1 MKKCD
6 SGPRADNRGILD
18 PARLRREVRFRRRLP
33 ATALLPY
40 VEHYW
45 LIDWDLDEPFEQRV
59 LPHPAVNLVF
69 RRDPAGGP
77 ASGSAEVA
85 GVGRELFRITLAGTG
100 QVSGVQFRPGGFRP
114 FWPRPVAELTG
125 ERRPLPAGL
134 VGGRHPCDGT
144 DDERAAT
151 LDALLLTWHPRPAPL
166 TASPSAADAPATG
179 LSAASPPMAGSPAT
193 GLPSVDPLSAEVMA
207 LAGEIRADRSVL
219 RVDDLARR
227 HGTTTRRLQ
236 RLFLDHVGVGPKW
249 VIRRY
254 RIQEAIEHAAGGGP
268 VDWAAVAADLGY
280 ADQAHLIREFAA
292 ETGLTPA
299 AYARSLHRPAESSL
313 SHPG

>member
-6 SGPRADNRGILD
+6 SGPRADDRGILD

-33 ATALLPY
+33 AAALLPY

-100 QVSGVQFRPGGFRP
+100 RVSGVQFRPGGFRP

-151 LDALLLTWHPRPAPL
+151 LDALLLAWHPRPASLP
-166 TASPSAADAPATG
+166 ASPSAAGVA
-179 LSAASPPMAGSPAT
+179 AASVPAADPPT
-193 GLPSVDPLSAEVMA
+193 AEAMA

-299 AYARSLHRPAESSL
+299 AYARSLHRTARSSL
-313 SHPG
+313 SRPG

>member
-33 ATALLPY
+33 AAALLPY

-100 QVSGVQFRPGGFRP
+100 RVSGVQFRPGGFRP

-151 LDALLLTWHPRPAPL
+151 LDALLLTWHPRPVSLP
-166 TASPSAADAPATG
+166 ASRSAAG
-179 LSAASPPMAGSPAT
+179 VPAT
-193 GLPSVDPLSAEVMA
+193 GLPAADPPTAEAMA

-292 ETGLTPA
+292 ATGLTPA
-299 AYARSLHRPAESSL
+299 AYARSLHRPAGSSL
-313 SHPG
+313 SQPG